1 MAVNVTDL
9 DRSIAFYSTVLGY
22 RLMGTWDLAG
32 AGMEQGMR
40 LPSGAHGRNAFLRG
54 SSVLG
59 QVELVQWSVPS
70 ADRTPVRPGEPGHML
85 LSFWVEADEIDAV
98 YARFVEAGGT
108 GYSAPARVDID
119 GTEIRVFVG
128 EDPDGTMLEFLVR
141 PERAAAAAGASAAR
155 IEGSTS

>member
-9 DRSIAFYSTVLGY
+9 DRSIAFYTTVLGY
-22 RLMGTWDLAG
+22 RLTGTWDLSG

-40 LPSGAHGRNAFLRG
+40 LPPGAHGRNAFLRG

-85 LSFWVEADEIDAV
+85 LSFWVDGEEIDAV
-98 YARFVEAGGT
+98 HARLVAAGGT
-108 GYSAPARVDID
+108 AYSAPTRVDID
-119 GTEIRVFVG
+119 GTEIRVFVA

-141 PERAAAAAGASAAR
+141 PERGPAPPGAG
-155 IEGSTS
+155 TS